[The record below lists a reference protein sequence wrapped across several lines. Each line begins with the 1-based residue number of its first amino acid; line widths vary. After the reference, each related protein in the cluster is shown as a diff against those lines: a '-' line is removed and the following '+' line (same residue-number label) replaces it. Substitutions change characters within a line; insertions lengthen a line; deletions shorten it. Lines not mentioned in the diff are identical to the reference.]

1 MDFTY
6 TEIQTMLADSVG
18 KFIDNEYDFDTRQ
31 AYAGSD
37 KGYSEEVWS
46 TFAELGWT
54 AVPFSEEDGGF
65 GGGPTDVMV
74 LMQSLAP
81 GLVVEPYLANIIL
94 AGGILGRAASPD
106 QKERWLQAI
115 IGGEL
120 QATLAFNEPQA
131 RYDLA
136 SVHTTATPDG
146 DDWVLNGTKGLV
158 PNGGTVDL
166 LIVPA
171 RTAGATV
178 DEDGIT
184 LFAIDADAAGV
195 SRNAYATVDG
205 LRAAEIT
212 LDGVRAGADAV
223 IGEVGKGFAA
233 LDATID
239 DATLAVCAEAVGI
252 MYVLKDKTVEY
263 SKNRKQFGVP
273 IGSFQ
278 ELQHRMVDMLMA
290 CEQAQSLLMWS
301 VMKRDAEGDDCKR
314 AVNSIKYLIGTE
326 GKKLGEDAVQIH
338 GGMGVTWDLDVAH
351 YFKRLTTI
359 CTLFG
364 NADWHLDK
372 LADTAPQT

>member
-81 GLVVEPYLANIIL
+81 GLVVEPYLANVIL
-94 AGGILGRAASPD
+94 AGGILRRAASPD

-136 SVHTTATPDG
+136 SVHTTATADG

-158 PNGGTVDL
+158 LNGGTADL

-212 LDGVRAGADAV
+212 LDGLRAGADAV
-223 IGEVGKGFAA
+223 VGEVGKGFGA

-301 VMKRDAEGDDCKR
+301 VMKRDAEGDHCKR
-314 AVNSIKYLIGTE
+314 AVSSIKYLIGTE